1 MAEENRRLTGA
12 LSLEGISLTLRL
24 GALPFERIEP
34 RKVLVDLKWTGEVFK
49 SGRPVVDYSLVCSVL
64 KNGVEAEYLFIEE
77 LAADILDLLE
87 ERWPGAWTVTV
98 GKTFPPV
105 DPTMERA
112 SVSITGG
119 YAT

>member
-1 MAEENRRLTGA
+1 MVEENRRLTGN
-12 LSLEGISLTLRL
+12 LSLEGISLALRL

-34 RKVLVDLKWTGEVFK
+34 RRVLVDLEWTGEVFR
-49 SGRPVVDYSLVCSVL
+49 SGKPVVDYSLVCSAL
-64 KNGVEAEYLFIEE
+64 KNGVETEYLFIEE
-77 LAADILDLLE
+77 LAGDILELLE

-98 GKTFPPV
+98 GKMFPPV
-105 DPTMERA
+105 DPPMERA